1 MSCCSVLIDF
11 GIRFGWSHVSSKSMD
26 VLWSVA
32 PASVPFSWCEVSVP
46 FSWCE
51 VSVALARSS
60 SVSTIGAEVS
70 CSQTIALEKHLGFYW
85 GN

>member
-32 PASVPFSWCEVSVP
+32 PASVPFSWCEVSV
-46 FSWCE
+46 
-51 VSVALARSS
+51 ALARSS